1 MAKKKISDEQIAEM
15 KKMVAA
21 GTTPEDISK
30 HFNIGISSVHNY
42 KRMLKKE
49 GLEVPDVRGKR
60 PSNIKKSYVQT
71 FTQPSDHVSQE
82 GSIKVTINNTLF
94 VISSRAKSVV
104 IGHDS
109 LDVSF

>member
-15 KKMVAA
+15 KKMVAS
-21 GTTPEDISK
+21 GSTPEEISK
-30 HFNIGISSVHNY
+30 HFNIGVSSVHNY

-49 GLEVPDVRGKR
+49 GLDVPDVRGKR
-60 PSNIKKSYVQT
+60 PATIKKSYVQAIT
-71 FTQPSDHVSQE
+71 TPVIDNEQANV
-82 GSIKVTINNTLF
+82 IKLTINNTLF

-109 LDVSF
+109 LDISF